1 MQKVESV
8 QKKHVFLYL
17 GLLVILGLAV
27 RIYYTPFDIP
37 IVTDGFFS
45 FVYAVKTNFDGALPI
60 GYTTTNTGWANFLSL
75 IFTLSDKTDPL
86 QMMNVQRILSI
97 IFSSIVIF
105 PAYFIFQKFVNRKIA
120 IFGCLL
126 LIMEPRLTLISL
138 DGHGYSLF
146 IFLFVLGLAFFLK
159 KTNISFII
167 AFSSISFAA
176 LVRYEAV
183 LLLIP
188 FAIMFFIYSKNRNK
202 ILQFLCIVLIVSLI
216 LIPISFLRS
225 EVTQEYCYSSFFGEI
240 CGSDGILN
248 NFFNRAE
255 SINNKIVGIPDTD
268 DSIYNTKD
276 SMIGHFVTISFVN
289 LIKFLGIILLPYFV
303 FFLGMWI
310 FKLKKKSR
318 LNINDNY
325 KILIFSTCVML
336 IPSIYAYGRGFEDYR
351 YVLIVI
357 PLLSVFSVKIM
368 ESVPKMEKNRNI
380 FFVLI
385 FFIILLSI
393 VFIQNEKSD
402 DDLHREAFYVSKKV
416 YQLTDTINTY
426 QYSGYLKTAEIIEEW
441 PELPKSDPLR
451 LGKFEMSTTKIP
463 TKGYE
468 TIHEFLQDEENKKL
482 QYIVLDKR
490 NEFFNDLRENPS
502 NYNYLEI
509 IFDSKDLDFENII
522 LPKSFCSL
530 SVRT

>member
-1 MQKVESV
+1 
-8 QKKHVFLYL
+8 
-17 GLLVILGLAV
+17 
-27 RIYYTPFDIP
+27 
-37 IVTDGFFS
+37 
-45 FVYAVKTNFDGALPI
+45 
-60 GYTTTNTGWANFLSL
+60 
-75 IFTLSDKTDPL
+75 
-86 QMMNVQRILSI
+86 
-97 IFSSIVIF
+97 
-105 PAYFIFQKFVNRKIA
+105 
-120 IFGCLL
+120 
-126 LIMEPRLTLISL
+126 
-138 DGHGYSLF
+138 
-146 IFLFVLGLAFFLK
+146 
-159 KTNISFII
+159 
-167 AFSSISFAA
+167 
-176 LVRYEAV
+176 
-183 LLLIP
+183 
-188 FAIMFFIYSKNRNK
+188 
-202 ILQFLCIVLIVSLI
+202 
-216 LIPISFLRS
+216 
-225 EVTQEYCYSSFFGEI
+225 
-240 CGSDGILN
+240 
-248 NFFNRAE
+248 
-255 SINNKIVGIPDTD
+255 
-268 DSIYNTKD
+268 
-276 SMIGHFVTISFVN
+276 
-289 LIKFLGIILLPYFV
+289 
-303 FFLGMWI
+303 MWI
-310 FKLKKKSR
+310 FKLKKKST

-509 IFDSKDLDFENII
+509 IFDSKDLDFENEFKIYRI
-522 LPKSFCSL
+522 NDRK
-530 SVRT
+530 